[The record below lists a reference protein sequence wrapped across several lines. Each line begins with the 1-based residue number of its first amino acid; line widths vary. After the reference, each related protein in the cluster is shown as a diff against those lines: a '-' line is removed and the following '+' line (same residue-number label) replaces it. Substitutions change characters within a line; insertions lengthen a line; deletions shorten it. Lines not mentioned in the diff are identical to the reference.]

1 MFKKLYVKVLKMMYN
16 YHRERA
22 DKFWELICEDESNR
36 DERDLWEDKAR
47 YHTRRED
54 EIANEILELEG
65 I

>member
-1 MFKKLYVKVLKMMYN
+1 MFKNLYVKVKKMEQK
-16 YHRERA
+16 YHHDKANKYWDRFCDEGSNWDDHSIMEER
-22 DKFWELICEDESNR
+22 
-36 DERDLWEDKAR
+36 AR

>member
-1 MFKKLYVKVLKMMYN
+1 MFKNLYVKVLKMMYN

-22 DKFWELICEDESNR
+22 DKFWDMVCEDESNWDSR
-36 DERDLWEDKAR
+36 NEWEEKAR

-54 EIANEILELEG
+54 EIANEILEIKG